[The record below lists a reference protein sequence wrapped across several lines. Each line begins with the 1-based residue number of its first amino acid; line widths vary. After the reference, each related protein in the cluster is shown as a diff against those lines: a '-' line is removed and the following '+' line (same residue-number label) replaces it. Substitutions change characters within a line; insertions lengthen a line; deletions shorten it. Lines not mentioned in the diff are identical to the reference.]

1 MEDLIS
7 FAMLCKEEASMA
19 ERSLIAQKALLAG
32 LIKGSASL
40 RLGANEEL
48 DIPTESSVIAKK
60 IYLAISEIYGVPCR
74 FAYTRGIGFRKK
86 TKYHVLA
93 GSPEKILQDLGVD
106 FFSSVLPKV
115 VKSEE
120 TKEAFLAGAFIA
132 SGSVNDPSSS
142 NYHLEIA
149 CEDETYAKKIL
160 HVITRLQST
169 PFNAK
174 LASRRKGTIVYLKRS
189 QEIADFIVLIKAHE
203 CCLKFEDVRLSRDY
217 ANIGNRLVNL
227 DAANMSKTSAAS
239 ERQIKEIRYFMERG
253 IPSEVSLKLRT
264 LMKIRLDNPDSSL
277 EELAT
282 SLSEELATTI
292 TKSNVNHLFRTLH
305 SLYEEL
311 HHDE

>member
-1 MEDLIS
+1 MDDWIS
-7 FAMLCKEEASMA
+7 FAMLCKEEASCA
-19 ERSLIAQKALLAG
+19 ERSLNAQKALLAG

-40 RLGANEEL
+40 RIGSNEEI

-60 IYLAISEIYGVPCR
+60 VYLSISEIYGVSCR
-74 FAYTRGIGFRKK
+74 FSYTRGIGFRKK
-86 TKYHVLA
+86 TKYHVLV
-93 GSPEKILQDLGVD
+93 SNPELILEALGGD
-106 FFSSVLPKV
+106 FFSSALPKI

-149 CEDETYAKKIL
+149 CEDEAYAKKISHL
-160 HVITRLQST
+160 INRLQSR

-174 LASRRKGTIVYLKRS
+174 WVSRRKETVVYLKRS
-189 QEIADFIVLIKAHE
+189 QEIVDFIVLMKAHE

-239 ERQIKEIRYFMERG
+239 DRQIKEIRYFMERG
-253 IPSEVSLKLRT
+253 IPVEASPKLRA
-264 LMKIRLDNPDSSL
+264 LMQIRLENPDSSL
-277 EELAT
+277 EELAVA
-282 SLSEELATTI
+282 LSEELATTVS
-292 TKSNVNHLFRTLH
+292 KSNVNHLFRSLH
-305 SLYEEL
+305 TMYEEM
-311 HHDE
+311 HPDE